1 MDGESQASL
10 SYYPYELAGMPSP
23 TAYNHSLKYVPTLWS
38 AELWGRNSAS
48 SWVNSLPIPFVSQ
61 LRITLQFTAPSG
73 HATIY
78 YQGHGLMGAALSFGK
93 IDLPPVARLVI
104 QRNRLVLPRLQYLN
118 VSDFKSG
125 TGVVAAIAIAFTAPN
140 QNTLEGCFHWCVP
153 PASPCTRRHTRRR
166 RYSSSN
172 TPYPGQ
178 LHSTGTEDE
187 FLSSY
192 YFDLGPFESRTAG
205 LLYKSVP
212 SYSADPVAIAMWRT
226 YQVGCCPRS
235 PPLIV
240 AAALA
245 LRR

>member
-1 MDGESQASL
+1 MGLIINARVVHVVT
-10 SYYPYELAGMPSP
+10 PA
-23 TAYNHSLKYVPTLWS
+23 T
-38 AELWGRNSAS
+38 S
-48 SWVNSLPIPFVSQ
+48 SS
-61 LRITLQFTAPSG
+61 
-73 HATIY
+73 
-78 YQGHGLMGAALSFGK
+78 
-93 IDLPPVARLVI
+93 
-104 QRNRLVLPRLQYLN
+104 
-118 VSDFKSG
+118 
-125 TGVVAAIAIAFTAPN
+125 
-140 QNTLEGCFHWCVP
+140 C
-153 PASPCTRRHTRRR
+153 
-166 RYSSSN
+166 RYSTAD

>member
-1 MDGESQASL
+1 MDGESQASV

-23 TAYNHSLKYVPTLWS
+23 TAYNHSLKYLPTLWS

-140 QNTLEGCFHWCVP
+140 QNTLEGCFHWSAVP
-153 PASPCTRRHTRRR
+153 IP
-166 RYSSSN
+166 
-172 TPYPGQ
+172 
-178 LHSTGTEDE
+178 
-187 FLSSY
+187 
-192 YFDLGPFESRTAG
+192 RT
-205 LLYKSVP
+205 S
-212 SYSADPVAIAMWRT
+212 
-226 YQVGCCPRS
+226 
-235 PPLIV
+235 
-240 AAALA
+240 
-245 LRR
+245 